1 MCRSSWVGP
10 GTSKLSQVSAERR
23 YRSLVPATLYSPGTL
38 IFQFPLI
45 TNWERP
51 FWSAL
56 KKIYKWFFFKNIAL
70 PQHSIIVMFLYSKH
84 TNCIKDNVLLLQEY
98 SEKPFSNMS
107 YYCTNKDKINAFF
120 VVFYNSVSHC
130 APCHF
135 CSENH
140 MLERAH
146 TRLCSNLDS
155 FCCYQSLWCVWLR
168 LGS

>member
-1 MCRSSWVGP
+1 MQVLLSRSWNFKTLP
-10 GTSKLSQVSAERR
+10 GISRAPVQKFGSCHIVLPRNIDLPVPIDHKLRAPILEC
-23 YRSLVPATLYSPGTL
+23 
-38 IFQFPLI
+38 F
-45 TNWERP
+45 E
-51 FWSAL
+51 
-56 KKIYKWFFFKNIAL
+56 KKLQEVIKKKHCTTTT
-70 PQHSIIVMFLYSKH
+70 QQIVMFLYSKQ

-98 SEKPFSNMS
+98 SEKTFSNMS
-107 YYCTNKDKINAFF
+107 YYCANKDKINAFF

-140 MLERAH
+140 MLERSH

-168 LGS
+168 TGS